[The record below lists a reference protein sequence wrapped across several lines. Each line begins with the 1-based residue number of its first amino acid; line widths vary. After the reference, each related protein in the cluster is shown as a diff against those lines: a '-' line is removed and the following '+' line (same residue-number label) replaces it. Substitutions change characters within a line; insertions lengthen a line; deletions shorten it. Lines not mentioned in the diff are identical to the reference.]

1 MVRLPM
7 ARVPMARVPMAS
19 DAGRASPPVTAAVLA
34 VVFSA
39 AAACTSSGDA
49 EGYAEAERS
58 GYAGRLVLS
67 GTKPGVRLD
76 PHMDAQWEVLYIL
89 SAVYDTLVS
98 QSADGALVPG
108 LARAWR
114 IDDGGRRYTFDLRD
128 DVTFHDGTRF
138 DAEAVK
144 FNIERILSLGSRSLK
159 ARALLP
165 DFESIDVVGEYSIRF
180 ELERP
185 DNYFLFWLS
194 MPYLAMVSPKAV
206 RTWGEQYHHHQSGTG
221 PFMFSEYVVGD
232 RYTLRRNPRSDWAP
246 ATQVEGGPALL
257 EEIVWRFLPEP
268 STRAPA
274 LEAGD
279 VDIAFDLLPTDAEH
293 LARSRGHT
301 VSSAYLSGQPA
312 FWFLNTT
319 LPPTDDIRV
328 RKALLFAADMQAA
341 VESIM
346 RGFNP
351 VAHGPLSAVTPEY
364 APEVENLYTHDPER
378 ARALLAQAG
387 WVDRDGDGVREK
399 DGRDLLI
406 RMSMVS
412 WGKSRFFSE
421 LLYSQLRAVGVELQ
435 LEMMDYSVQMEY
447 GRDGSKNML
456 FMGGSGHS
464 ASDSLKGYFHSA
476 NADSGF
482 AWSKYRDSTLD
493 ALLDEAVLT
502 QDIELRADLY
512 RRAQRL
518 IMSQALILPI
528 YDYVLLIGASKR
540 VGGLS
545 WGNTGLIPNYRELHV
560 DEPSVRH

>member
-1 MVRLPM
+1 MIK
-7 ARVPMARVPMAS
+7 
-19 DAGRASPPVTAAVLA
+19 DAGQAPPSVTAMALA
-34 VVFSA
+34 AMLSA

-49 EGYAEAERS
+49 EGDAKAERS
-58 GYAGRLVLS
+58 EYAGRLVLS

-89 SAVYDTLVS
+89 SAVYDTLVY
-98 QSADGALVPG
+98 QSADGELIPG

-114 IDDGGRRYTFDLRD
+114 IDDGGRRYTFELRD

-159 ARALLP
+159 AGTLLP
-165 DFESIDVVGEYSIRF
+165 DFESISIVDEHTIRF
-180 ELERP
+180 ELARP

-194 MPYLAMVSPKAV
+194 MPYLAMVSPTAV
-206 RTWGEQYHHHQSGTG
+206 QTWGEQYHHHQSGTG

-246 ATQVEGGPALL
+246 ATHVESGPGLL

-293 LARSRGHT
+293 LAKSRRHT
-301 VSSAYLSGQPA
+301 VFEAQLSGQPA

-328 RKALLFAADMQAA
+328 RKALLFAADREAA

-351 VAHGPLSAVTPEY
+351 VAYGPLSAVTPEY
-364 APEVENLYTHDPER
+364 APELENLYPYDPER

-387 WVDRDGDGVREK
+387 WVDQDGDGVREK

-421 LLYSQLRAVGVELQ
+421 VLYSQLRAVGVELQ

-482 AWSKYRDSTLD
+482 AWSKYRDSKLD

-518 IMSQALILPI
+518 IMNQALILPI

-540 VGGLS
+540 VRGLS
-545 WGNTGLIPNYRELHV
+545 WGNTGLIPNYRELRI